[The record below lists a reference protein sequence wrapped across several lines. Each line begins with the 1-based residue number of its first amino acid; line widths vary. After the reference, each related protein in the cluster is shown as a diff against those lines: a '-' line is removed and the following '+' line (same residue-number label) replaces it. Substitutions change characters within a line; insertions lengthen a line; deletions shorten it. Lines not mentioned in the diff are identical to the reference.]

1 MESFLFYGTSMYGQ
15 FGGWIDIVTV
25 IAISTLLFLNIRDSI
40 RVRKGSDIIIQPQL
54 TLFTDDGDKVFVI
67 AVNESQ
73 GRYVLYHSRKE
84 GLQLVSR
91 TEFLK
96 LKSSRG

>member
-1 MESFLFYGTSMYGQ
+1 MSFMELYMNYLPYIDFVFYFSVAIMVALEIRASYRLRKGK
-15 FGGWIDIVTV
+15 DIV
-25 IAISTLLFLNIRDSI
+25 
-40 RVRKGSDIIIQPQL
+40 IQPQL
-54 TLFTDDGDKVFVI
+54 TLFTDDGDKIFVI

-73 GRYVLYHSRKE
+73 GKYVLYHSRNK

-96 LKSSRG
+96 LKSSRD